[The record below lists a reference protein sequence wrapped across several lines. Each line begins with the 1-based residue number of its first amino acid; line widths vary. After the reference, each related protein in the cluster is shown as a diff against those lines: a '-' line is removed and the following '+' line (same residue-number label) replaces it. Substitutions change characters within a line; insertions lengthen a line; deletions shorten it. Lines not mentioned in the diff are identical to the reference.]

1 MSTANKPHRNKPL
14 KQTSLHEVLPV
25 GSKQRSKLK
34 TGLTPRAVHG
44 GDLSIGKRKTTRPFT
59 PKAPAHIVLRS
70 SRAKGAWSML
80 HRKHR
85 AKILSMVY
93 VYADRFK
100 VKVYR
105 VANVGNHLHLLVKAE
120 EKKQLQDYLRVL
132 AGRVAVT
139 VTGARKYVKALDAHP
154 LAKKQKGTRKFWDSL
169 CWSRLVNW
177 GRDFFNVSRYVL
189 ANELEEF
196 SKEHREWL
204 LKTYAVFGDGS
215 DPPPK
220 SA

>member
-1 MSTANKPHRNKPL
+1 MPS
-14 KQTSLHEVLPV
+14 KQSSLHETLPI
-25 GSKQRSKLK
+25 GSKERSQLK
-34 TGLTPRAVHG
+34 AKILPRTIHG
-44 GDLSIGKRKTTRPFT
+44 GKEAIGKRKTVRPFN
-59 PKAPAHIVLRS
+59 PKAPEHIVLKS
-70 SRAKGAWSML
+70 SRAKGAWSLL
-80 HRKHR
+80 HRKNK
-85 AKILSMVY
+85 AKIISMVY

-105 VANVGNHLHLLVKAE
+105 VANVGNHLHLLVRAE
-120 EKKQLQDYLRVL
+120 EKKNLQDYLRVL
-132 AGRVAVT
+132 AGRIAVV

-177 GRDFFNVSRYVL
+177 GKDFFNVSRYVL

-204 LKTYAVFGDGS
+204 LGSYGVFADGT
-215 DPPPK
+215 DPPPEI
-220 SA
+220 A